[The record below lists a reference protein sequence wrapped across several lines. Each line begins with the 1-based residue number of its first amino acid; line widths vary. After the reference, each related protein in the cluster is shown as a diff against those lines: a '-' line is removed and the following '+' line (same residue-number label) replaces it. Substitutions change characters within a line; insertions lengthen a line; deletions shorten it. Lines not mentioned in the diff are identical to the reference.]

1 MMTITAKR
9 QVTFPKKLLDV
20 LDAEKGDRIVAK
32 VHEGKVILEP
42 QKGNFMDLYGIL
54 KVPGEK
60 PPKINKIIEEAR
72 KIQAEDIVKE
82 GI

>member
-1 MMTITAKR
+1 M
-9 QVTFPKKLLDV
+9 
-20 LDAEKGDRIVAK
+20 AK